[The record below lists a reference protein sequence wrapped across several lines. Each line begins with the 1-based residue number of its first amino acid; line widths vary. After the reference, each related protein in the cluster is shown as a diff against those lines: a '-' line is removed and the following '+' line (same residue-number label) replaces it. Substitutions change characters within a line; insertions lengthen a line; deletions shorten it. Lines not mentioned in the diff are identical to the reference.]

1 MVREQLRPNLD
12 VPILHFGEAPK
23 QILLLD
29 VGLRVSEKT
38 IEVRCICFVLPMVL
52 ERVQIRSRGV
62 FAVRSLGRRKCGQ

>member
-1 MVREQLRPNLD
+1 MVGEQLRPNLD

-38 IEVRCICFVLPMVL
+38 IEVRCVCFVLPMVL

-62 FAVRSLGRRKCGQ
+62 FAVRSLGRRKCGH